1 MKNIGALILTK
12 NNSSTISATI
22 NSVSAVCSQ
31 VVVLDTGSSDNTP
44 SIATRFGAEVYF
56 FKWIDDFSIARN
68 EAKKYLHTDWIL
80 MIDSDEILS
89 DFDINE
95 FQKIATNPN
104 IAGIN
109 FIIEN
114 SLSENG
120 NHIINSHRY
129 TRLFQNKPEIKFVGR
144 IHEQIRDSIETNN
157 YEIYESNFKILH
169 LGYSKTNYEKF
180 ERNQTLLE
188 KDLAD
193 NPQDDWLKYHLANTH
208 FSAGKDDEAIKLF
221 SEIITSPQLSEEQS
235 EIVRLRLAQLSLK
248 YDNYDAVQKLCNFN
262 SKYPQNEALRLY
274 IIGTSYLF
282 TNKIKEAH
290 NNFIKCLEIN
300 SPVLNQNDV
309 LKALDLAKK
318 MMR

>member
-95 FQKIATNPN
+95 FKKIATNPN

-248 YDNYDAVQKLCNFN
+248 YDNYDAVQKLCNFLSN
-262 SKYPQNEALRLY
+262 YPQNEALRLY
-274 IIGTSYLF
+274 VLGTVNLLTKNYDDAF
-282 TNKIKEAH
+282 H
-290 NNFIKCLEIN
+290 NLKKCLEID
-300 SPVLNQNDV
+300 SPSLNRGDIQRAF
-309 LKALDLAKK
+309 ALAERMKG
-318 MMR
+318 